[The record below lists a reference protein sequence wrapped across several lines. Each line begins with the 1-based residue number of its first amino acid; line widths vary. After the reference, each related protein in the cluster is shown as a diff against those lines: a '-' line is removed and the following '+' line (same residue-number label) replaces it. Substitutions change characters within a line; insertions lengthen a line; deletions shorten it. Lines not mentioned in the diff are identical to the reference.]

1 MKRKGAMCEGVDGF
15 VCVDLFDVHVWCEAP
30 WECHGTRVMERA
42 CVGEWEEVMD
52 GRVRRPLQRLYQANL
67 IPLLQPISRSTLAPC
82 EPSGPLHCV
91 SNNP

>member
-42 CVGEWEEVMD
+42 CRRVGRSYGWESVAPAAE
-52 GRVRRPLQRLYQANL
+52 
-67 IPLLQPISRSTLAPC
+67 IIS
-82 EPSGPLHCV
+82 G
-91 SNNP
+91 